1 MTKKEK
7 KMSINVIIGAQWGDE
22 GKGKHGDIISEKAD
36 YMVRFQGGANAGHT
50 LVIDGEK
57 IIMHLLPVGIMRP
70 SVVNLV
76 GPYVLMDLEVLEEEL
91 AIAKKCGAKI
101 ILDSSAPVVL
111 PIHKQIDRGR
121 EKLAGKSAIGTTQRG
136 IGPTYEDFWSRR
148 FVKLGDLVSKERFSK
163 ALLQSGYL
171 QEKTAQVKFLRE
183 NPWSHKKLLEWGDKF
198 YDLIKPFLGDT
209 RAIVAKAIAEKKNI
223 LFEGAQGVM
232 LDALHGAHPYCTSSF
247 CTLAAVNASFGVYN
261 FDRVIGIAK
270 AYVTRVGAGPFP
282 TKLDNSIG
290 ENIRTVGAEF
300 GATTGRPRDCG
311 WLDLVALKYACRM
324 GGVTELQIT
333 KLDVMTGLKEIK
345 VCVGYEDVDEY
356 ASLTLDVLENA
367 KPVYNVFPV
376 WEDDISKVSE
386 YDKLPPEAKEYLAFL
401 ENFLGVRISAV
412 GVGPDRKQILYC

>member
-311 WLDLVALKYACRM
+311 WLGFVAL
-324 GGVTELQIT
+324 
-333 KLDVMTGLKEIK
+333 
-345 VCVGYEDVDEY
+345 EY